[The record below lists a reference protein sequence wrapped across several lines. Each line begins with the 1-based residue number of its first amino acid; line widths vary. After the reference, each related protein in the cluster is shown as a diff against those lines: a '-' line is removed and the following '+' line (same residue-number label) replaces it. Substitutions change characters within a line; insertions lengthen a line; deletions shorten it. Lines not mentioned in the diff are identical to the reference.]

1 MTYSV
6 IMPVYNGRD
15 YFETALI
22 SAISSLEP
30 EDEIIVID
38 DGSIDGG
45 VEDIVTRNLGIVP
58 IHHHRKENGGVATA
72 LNLGLELATNNVF
85 AWLSHDD
92 IYLPN
97 RFSVDR
103 ALRKHSPDAVTVSD
117 FYLLDNASQQ
127 LKFINSIHSL
137 SKKQRFRLLSRRFL
151 NGNCLTAP
159 VQLLK
164 ACGGF
169 DAHRK
174 HTQDYALWLR
184 MMKVS
189 EFVAIN
195 DATVLS
201 RQHPKQDSKAQPVL
215 AKREYYSLLKE
226 NLSWKDFL
234 DPLNLLDV
242 TRIVNSILS
251 R

>member
-1 MTYSV
+1 
-6 IMPVYNGRD
+6 MPVYNGRD

-22 SAISSLEP
+22 SAIEALGP

-38 DGSIDGG
+38 DGSKDGG
-45 VEDIVTRNLGIVP
+45 VLDIVERNLGSVHIK
-58 IHHHRKENGGVATA
+58 HHRKENGGVATA
-72 LNLGLELATNNVF
+72 LNLGLELAANRVF

-97 RFSVDR
+97 RFEMDR
-103 ALRKHSPDAVTVSD
+103 SLRKHSPDSVTVSN
-117 FYLLDNASQQ
+117 FYLFNDVDRQ
-127 LKFINSIHSL
+127 LKLVNSLSAL

-164 ACGGF
+164 QCGGF
-169 DAHRK
+169 DHHRK

-184 MMKVS
+184 MMKS
-189 EFVAIN
+189 SQFVAIN

-201 RQHPKQDSKAQPVL
+201 RQHPNQDSKSQPLL
-215 AKREYYSLLKE
+215 AKQEYCSLLKE
-226 NLSWKDFL
+226 NLLWKDL
-234 DPLNLLDV
+234 IDPLNLLDV
-242 TRIVNSILS
+242 LRIVNSIVV